1 MIQEGLLWFDDSP
14 SRAVTEKI
22 ERAVQRYQ
30 QKYGHH
36 PDVCY
41 VHPAHLKEGE
51 VGAADAL
58 STTGIKVLPAKSVLP
73 HHFWLGV
80 QSKIGEGQTRASR
93 SSNGQSKS
101 QRRH

>member
-51 VGAADAL
+51 VSVADAL
-58 STTGIKVLPAKSVLP
+58 GTTGVKVLPAKSVLP
-73 HHFWLGV
+73 HHFWLGTLS
-80 QSKIGEGQTRASR
+80 QPGKGQTGASR
-93 SSNGQSKS
+93 SSASQSRS
-101 QRRH
+101 QRHR

>member
-51 VGAADAL
+51 VSVAEGV
-58 STTGIKVLPAKSVLP
+58 KVLPAKSVLP
-73 HHFWLGV
+73 HHFWLGT
-80 QSKIGEGQTRASR
+80 QSQPGKGQTGASR
-93 SSNGQSKS
+93 SSAGQSRS
-101 QRRH
+101 QRHR

>member
-1 MIQEGLLWFDDSP
+1 VIQEGLLWFDDNP
-14 SRAVTEKI
+14 NRAVTEKI

-30 QKYGHH
+30 QKYDHQ

-51 VGAADAL
+51 VSAADAL
-58 STTGIKVLPAKSVLP
+58 GTTGLKVLPAKSVLP

-80 QSKIGEGQTRASR
+80 EGSTDKRD
-93 SSNGQSKS
+93 
-101 QRRH
+101 RRNRDRKEAAK

>member
-51 VGAADAL
+51 VSVAE
-58 STTGIKVLPAKSVLP
+58 GIKVLPAKSVLP
-73 HHFWLGV
+73 HHFWLGT
-80 QSKIGEGQTRASR
+80 QPKPGEGQTRVSR
-93 SSNGQSKS
+93 SSNGKS
-101 QRRH
+101 QRRR